1 MSTQPLYDEE
11 LDEEYEEQ
19 AEAPVITM
27 QEQAET
33 HARCLRYWQHEHKSV
48 KERFDDEVARLID
61 RAEQEL
67 GKIKRRQDWH
77 ETSLRMYLSES
88 GEKRIIL
95 ANATLSTSQGRQS
108 VAITDQVALE
118 EWCSASGN
126 PDLIRLK
133 KDPDKTAIMAHI
145 KATGEEPEGV
155 SLIRGDDA
163 FRVKF

>member
-1 MSTQPLYDEE
+1 
-11 LDEEYEEQ
+11 
-19 AEAPVITM
+19 
-27 QEQAET
+27 
-33 HARCLRYWQHEHKSV
+33 
-48 KERFDDEVARLID
+48 
-61 RAEQEL
+61 
-67 GKIKRRQDWH
+67 
-77 ETSLRMYLSES
+77 MYLSES

-108 VAITDQVALE
+108 VTITDQVKLE
-118 EWCSASGN
+118 DWCAAAGN